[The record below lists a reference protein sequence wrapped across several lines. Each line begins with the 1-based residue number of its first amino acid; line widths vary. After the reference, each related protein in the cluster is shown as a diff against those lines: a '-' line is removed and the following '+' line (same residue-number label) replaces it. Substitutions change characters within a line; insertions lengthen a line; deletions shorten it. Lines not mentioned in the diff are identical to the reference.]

1 MKHLLR
7 TYLFYLAALFL
18 ATQVFGSSFT
28 LPADLKTWLIA
39 AGILSLLNLLL
50 KPILNLLL
58 LPITLLTLG
67 LFSFA
72 INTGV
77 FYLFLQLVPQVG
89 ISAWTFPGLTVASV
103 TVPGFEL
110 PYLGTLVAISL
121 TLSVSTNFLAYLVE

>member
-1 MKHLLR
+1 MKKPLR

-67 LFSFA
+67 LFSFV
-72 INTGV
+72 INAAV
-77 FYLFLQLVPQVG
+77 FYLFLQLAPEVT
-89 ISAWTFPGLTVASV
+89 ISAWTFPGFTIASFA
-103 TVPGFEL
+103 VPAL
-110 PYLGTLVAISL
+110 
-121 TLSVSTNFLAYLVE
+121 